1 MNKKFDKAK
10 SFLYKND
17 FVSFAEII
25 VGFENLN
32 FVDKDGRTLLIYT
45 ILENN
50 KLFTEFLINNG
61 VNINL
66 ADKNGWSPLHFS
78 VNENLIELVHILLE
92 NGAEVNSQDNFGN
105 TVLWRAVF
113 SSEGKGEVIEKLLK
127 YGADPEMKNNYGI
140 SALDLANTIDNYNV
154 KQFFKK

>member
-1 MNKKFDKAK
+1 MKKKFDKAK
-10 SFLYKND
+10 SLLYKND
-17 FVSFAEII
+17 FGSFVEII
-25 VGFENLN
+25 GDFEDLN
-32 FVDKDGRTLLIYT
+32 FVDKDGRTLLVYS

-50 KLFTEFLINNG
+50 KSFAEFLINNG
-61 VNINL
+61 LNINL

-78 VNENLIELVHILLE
+78 VNENLIELVQILLE

-113 SSEGKGEVIEKLLK
+113 SSKGKGEVIEKLLK
-127 YGADPEMKNNYGI
+127 YGADPEIKNNYGI

-154 KQFFKK
+154 KQFFDK